1 MGRSRSVPAL
11 VAVGTR
17 YIAALL
23 SGRAGSAGGSTGSLP
38 RALVRAL
45 RLHFFAFPAAAALAG
60 SAALSDTAVG
70 WRVPL
75 AAAALGLAWGVGQ
88 LLNDVLDLEADAVDA
103 PDRPLVSG
111 ALPEGPAAAIA
122 LLLGTVVT
130 VAIALVHAYGL
141 AFVGVSA
148 LLLFSYGRAKAVA
161 GLGNL
166 FHGALMAVMACI
178 GALATLPDA
187 PVGEVLGRVGPSA
200 LTVGAIAALY
210 LQANYE
216 KDRRGDA
223 RAGYRTLAHVLG
235 IRLSASLRVLSFG
248 AVALSALEIGLL
260 PSLASRALMLL
271 AAIGW
276 VLSSFLAIF
285 SGHER
290 GALSGYRW
298 AVHATTAALVALA
311 EPRLGAYGAGAFLV
325 VAALLVERAFRITKN
340 P

>member
-1 MGRSRSVPAL
+1 MRRSRSVPAL

-17 YIAALL
+17 YIAAVL
-23 SGRAGSAGGSTGSLP
+23 SGRAASTGRSSGSLSL
-38 RALVRAL
+38 ALVRAL

-60 SAALSDTAVG
+60 SAALRDDAAN

-75 AAAALGLAWGVGQ
+75 AAASVGLAWGVGQ

-122 LLLGTVVT
+122 LLLGAVVT
-130 VAIALVHAYGL
+130 VALALVHTYGIAL
-141 AFVGVSA
+141 VGVSA
-148 LLLFSYGRAKAVA
+148 LLLFSYGRAKAIA

-178 GALATLPDA
+178 GALATLPAA
-187 PVGEVLGRVGPSA
+187 PIREVLSRVGPSA
-200 LTVGAIAALY
+200 LLVGAIAALY

-235 IRLSASLRVLSFG
+235 IRLSAGLRALACG
-248 AVALSALEIGLL
+248 AVALTALELGLL
-260 PSLASRALMLL
+260 PDVASRGFMLL
-271 AAIGW
+271 ALIGW
-276 VLSSFLAIF
+276 GISSLAGLF

-298 AVHATTAALVALA
+298 AVHATTAALVSLA
-311 EPRLGAYGAGAFLV
+311 EPRLGLYGAAAFLL
-325 VAALLVERAFRITKN
+325 VAALLVERAFRVTTN